1 MIFICHD
8 AERIRAPEGAQS
20 VVISLHRSTSYLN
33 ATVCSESLP
42 PRF

>member
-8 AERIRAPEGAQS
+8 AERIRAPEGALS
-20 VVISLHRSTSYLN
+20 VVISLHGSTSHLN
-33 ATVCSESLP
+33 AMACSESLP